1 MYDDKY
7 GIITYCDVSCCSS
20 ILATVTFDEFWWCIL
35 IIIWKV
41 YIFIN
46 ALKTLTKQQQFASHR
61 RKGEPNV
68 RCILRCNHIN
78 LVSYVPVFFDWH
90 KNYHMRLLNSQ
101 KHWKLNVYQHV
112 VKKQGLILSSMNVS
126 TISWLSYYLFRI
138 EFIFFLS
145 LIQHQRFFHLWIIVG
160 VISFFYFDFL

>member
-46 ALKTLTKQQQFASHR
+46 AQKTLTRQQQFAPHR

-78 LVSYVPVFFDWH
+78 LVSYVPVYLTDIKIIIW
-90 KNYHMRLLNSQ
+90 NYLIVKSIENKMYINMLLRSKASSCHQWMFPQFHGYPITCFVLNSFSSFP
-101 KHWKLNVYQHV
+101 WFNINV
-112 VKKQGLILSSMNVS
+112 
-126 TISWLSYYLFRI
+126 F
-138 EFIFFLS
+138 FI
-145 LIQHQRFFHLWIIVG
+145 
-160 VISFFYFDFL
+160 YE